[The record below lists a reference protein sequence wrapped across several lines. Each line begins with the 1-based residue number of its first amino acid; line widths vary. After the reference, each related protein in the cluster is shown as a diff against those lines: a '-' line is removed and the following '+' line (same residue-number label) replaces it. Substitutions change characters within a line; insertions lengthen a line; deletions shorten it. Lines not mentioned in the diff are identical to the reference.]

1 METIEELRG
10 FLTTA
15 TQAGAWGQLTSRGT
29 AWSLMRVN
37 GVLPADAPPLGATIE
52 TDLAEHGF
60 AVLRASLALRS
71 REGSTPLSGQGFYR
85 AATVFEA
92 VARNANPEHKD
103 LGFLRTLAAAAYHL
117 AGYSAVAYSLFSE
130 APDNLNFAP
139 GEVAIKLLILR
150 DLDRLRTYI
159 REWLAGEGVDDQAV
173 AAALADADDADLD
186 ESLAI
191 ILNGAICR
199 ALAYFDFALQTGE
212 ADLIE
217 TARDLL
223 ATAGRIA
230 DNAGM
235 VPLWWTIDLCRHLID
250 DLWEHSL
257 HRTLPVDAP
266 EGAAER
272 YPELRDLF
280 IGLLY
285 ARGTAEVELWP
296 SQRDAARRS
305 TDLTDDLVVSL
316 PTSAG
321 KTRVAEIAALM
332 TLSTGRRV
340 LLVTPLR
347 ALSAQTERSFRRTFA
362 PLGFSVSSLYG
373 ASGVSSGDEDALRT
387 REIIIATPEKL
398 DFALRNDPGL
408 IDDVGLIVLDEGHMI
423 GPSER
428 EIRFET
434 LVQRLLRRADAA
446 ERRIVCL
453 SAILPSGAELDD
465 LTAWIRSDQPGD
477 AVRTDWRPTRQ
488 RYGFLAW
495 NGALAEARL
504 TLDLNENVP
513 FIDGFVTEK
522 AAIKPDR
529 KPYPRKAAQ
538 LALFAGWEFAAQG
551 KRTLIFCTQA
561 NWVEGYGKQACKF
574 VEKGYLE
581 SLLDDEPAIAR
592 ALEVGTE
599 WLGAD
604 HPAVASLKIGVAIHH
619 GRLPSPFLRELEVLL
634 AEGVLKVI
642 VASPT
647 LSQGLNLNAAVL
659 LVPALVRAGET
670 ISGEEFANVAGR
682 AGRAF
687 VDVEGLIAHVAFDKV
702 ARRRGEWRRLVQSS
716 KARTLKSGL
725 IQIVAEILD
734 RLGREGVL
742 DREDAFE
749 YLANA
754 REAWRSENEEAEAP
768 IALPEA
774 DGGGDVAVEDDDA
787 DDEGGAEEDDSIE
800 EEPLSQ
806 LVERLDATVFGLI
819 EALDADK
826 ADLPMLIDQA
836 LTGSLWARQ
845 IGREGEEVEKTH
857 RLVLEARANLIWSA
871 TTPEARRGHFAM
883 GVGLEAGLRIDAMA
897 EELGALIDQ
906 ADLASLPGDS
916 DALAEALAAL
926 AERLLVMRPFIPDKR
941 NALPGNWRA
950 LLKQWVSGTEVAEI
964 GPHHMRV
971 VEDAFMYRLVWALE
985 AIRTRRVSL
994 GWEPE
999 IIAGGGAAAL
1009 ETGVPR
1015 LMMSMLIRAGLPSR
1029 RAAIAAIESTDPDFV
1044 TPAEMRAWL
1053 ESNEIA
1059 ALTDGGDWPTADTTE
1074 LWKRFRAEAL
1084 AGSSQKW
1091 TSGAFKRRLDVAEPP
1106 KPGPYRIVPNAQGDG
1121 RTWLMAPDFEPIAP
1135 FVKPI
1140 SDQQPSLLAGTVVE
1154 GSRVVDA
1161 VRKGRG
1167 KARWARADDV

>member
-1 METIEELRG
+1 LETIEELRG

-15 TQAGAWGQLTSRGT
+15 TQPGVWGQLTSRGT
-29 AWSLMRVN
+29 AWSLMRAD
-37 GVLPADAPPLGATIE
+37 GVLPGDAPPLGATIE
-52 TDLAEHGF
+52 TDLAEHAF

-71 REGSTPLSGQGFYR
+71 QEGSTPLSGQGFYR
-85 AATVFEA
+85 AATSFEA
-92 VARNANPEHKD
+92 LVRNANPEDRD
-103 LGFLRTLAAAAYHL
+103 LGFRRTLAAAAYHL
-117 AGYSAVAYSLFSE
+117 AGYSAVAYSLFTE
-130 APDNLNFAP
+130 APDDLNFAP

-150 DLDRLRTYI
+150 DLDRLRTYV
-159 REWLAGEGVDDQAV
+159 REWLAADDVGDEAV
-173 AAALADADDADLD
+173 AAALVDADEADLD

-191 ILNGAICR
+191 VLNGAICR
-199 ALAYFDFALQTGE
+199 ALAYFDYALQTGDD
-212 ADLIE
+212 ALIE
-217 TARDLL
+217 RARDLL
-223 ATAGRIA
+223 TTAGHLA
-230 DNAGM
+230 DNAGN
-235 VPLWWTIDLCRHLID
+235 VPLWWITTIGRHLID

-257 HRTLPVDAP
+257 HRTLPVEPP
-266 EGAAER
+266 EGGAER
-272 YPELRDLF
+272 YQELRDLF

-285 ARGTAEVELWP
+285 ARGNAEVELWP

-373 ASGVSSGDEDALRT
+373 ASGVSSGDEDALRS

-434 LVQRLLRRADAA
+434 LVQRLLLRSDAA
-446 ERRIVCL
+446 NRRIVCL
-453 SAILPSGAELDD
+453 SAILPSGTELDD
-465 LTAWIRSDQPGD
+465 LTAWIRSDQPGE
-477 AVRTDWRPTRQ
+477 AVRSDWRPTRQ

-495 NGALAEARL
+495 NAAEIEARL

-538 LALFAGWEFAAQG
+538 LALFAAWEFAAQG

-561 NWVEGYGKQACKF
+561 NWVEGYGKQACMF
-574 VEKGYLE
+574 VQKGYLG
-581 SLLDDEPAIAR
+581 SLLGDDAAIAR

-599 WLGAD
+599 WLGED
-604 HPAVASLKIGVAIHH
+604 HPAVACLKIGVAIHH

-634 AEGVLKVI
+634 AEGVLNVI

-659 LVPALVRAGET
+659 LVPALVRSGE
-670 ISGEEFANVAGR
+670 IIKGEEFANVAGR

-687 VDVEGLIAHVAFDKV
+687 VDVEGLIAHVAFDKI
-702 ARRRGEWRRLVQSS
+702 ARRRGEWRKLVQSS

-734 RLGREGVL
+734 RLSREGAL

-754 REAWRSENEEAEAP
+754 REAWRSENEDAEAP
-768 IALPEA
+768 TGLPDA
-774 DGGGDVAVEDDDA
+774 GGDDVAADDDDA
-787 DDEGGAEEDDSIE
+787 DDESGGEDDSDAID

-819 EALDADK
+819 EALDADQ
-826 ADLPMLIDQA
+826 ADLPALIDKA

-845 IGREGEEVEKTH
+845 IGREGEEIAKTH
-857 RLVLEARANLIWSA
+857 RLVLEARANLIWSV

-883 GVGLEAGLRIDAMA
+883 GVGLEAGLKIDAMA
-897 EELGALIDQ
+897 ADLAALVDQ
-906 ADLASLPGDS
+906 ADLASLPGDA
-916 DALAEALAAL
+916 DALAEALAGL

-941 NALPGNWRA
+941 NALPGNWRTM
-950 LLKQWVSGTEVAEI
+950 LKQWVSGAEVSEI

-971 VEDAFMYRLVWALE
+971 IEDAFMYRLVWALE
-985 AIRTRRVSL
+985 AIRTRRASL

-999 IIAGGGAAAL
+999 AVAGGGAAAL

-1015 LMMSMLIRAGLPSR
+1015 FMMSMLIRAGLPSR
-1029 RAAIAAIESTDPDFV
+1029 RAAIAAIESTDPNFV

-1053 ESNEIA
+1053 ESNEIV
-1059 ALTDGGDWPTADTTE
+1059 ALTDEGEWPSAVTAE

-1084 AGSSQKW
+1084 AGGAQKW
-1091 TSGAFKRRLDVAEPP
+1091 TSASFKRRLDIGEPP
-1106 KPGPYRIVPNAQGDG
+1106 EPGPYRIVANAAGDG
-1121 RTWLMAPDFEPIAP
+1121 RTWLMTPDFEPVAA

-1140 SDQQPSLLAGTVVE
+1140 NDQQPSLLAGIVVE

-1161 VRKGRG
+1161 IRKGRG
-1167 KARWARADDV
+1167 RARWPRAND

>member
-10 FLTTA
+10 FVTTA
-15 TQAGAWGQLTSRGT
+15 TQPGAWGQLTSRGT

-60 AVLRASLALRS
+60 SVLRASLALRA

-92 VARNANPEHKD
+92 VARNANPEDKD

-159 REWLAGEGVDDQAV
+159 REWLAGDGVDDEAV

-212 ADLIE
+212 AGLIE
-217 TARDLL
+217 TAHDLL

-574 VEKGYLE
+574 VEKGYLD

-734 RLGREGVL
+734 RLSREGVL

-754 REAWRSENEEAEAP
+754 REAWRSENEEAEAQ

-774 DGGGDVAVEDDDA
+774 DGGDDVAVEDDEA
-787 DDEGGAEEDDSIE
+787 EDEGGGDDGDSIE
-800 EEPLSQ
+800 EEPLPQ

-857 RLVLEARANLIWSA
+857 RLVLEARANLIWSV

-906 ADLASLPGDS
+906 ADLASLPGDA

-950 LLKQWVSGTEVAEI
+950 LLKQWVSGTEVSEI

-971 VEDAFMYRLVWALE
+971 IEDAFMYRLVWALE

-999 IIAGGGAAAL
+999 IVAGGGAAAL

-1015 LMMSMLIRAGLPSR
+1015 FMMSMLIRAGLPSR
-1029 RAAIAAIESTDPDFV
+1029 RAAIAAIQSTDPDFV
-1044 TPAEMRAWL
+1044 TPAELRVWL

-1059 ALTDGGDWPTADTTE
+1059 ALTDGGGWPTADTAE

-1084 AGSSQKW
+1084 AGGSQKW

-1106 KPGPYRIVPNAQGDG
+1106 RPGPYRIVPNAQGDG
-1121 RTWLMAPDFEPIAP
+1121 RTWLMAPDFEAVAP

-1167 KARWARADDV
+1167 KARWPRADDV